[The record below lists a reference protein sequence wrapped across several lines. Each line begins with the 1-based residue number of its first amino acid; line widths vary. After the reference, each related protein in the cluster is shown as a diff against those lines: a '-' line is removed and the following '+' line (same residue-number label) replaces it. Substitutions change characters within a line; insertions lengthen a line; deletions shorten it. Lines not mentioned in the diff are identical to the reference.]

1 VASPAYLKAR
11 GTPKTPADLASHD
24 CVIGPRAFSRAS
36 WTFTKGETVI
46 SVDVAGRIYTDSG
59 PGVFTSVT
67 AGLGIAIMSSAMSIA
82 EVRAKRLIPLLRD
95 YKLDP
100 VDIHAVFPGGQRPSA
115 KVRAFVDFLAERPK
129 KSDDL

>member
-1 VASPAYLKAR
+1 
-11 GTPKTPADLASHD
+11 
-24 CVIGPRAFSRAS
+24 
-36 WTFTKGETVI
+36 
-46 SVDVAGRIYTDSG
+46 
-59 PGVFTSVT
+59 VT

-100 VDIHAVFPGGQRPSA
+100 VDIHAVFPGGPRPSA
-115 KVRAFVDFLAERPK
+115 KVRAFVDFLAERLK